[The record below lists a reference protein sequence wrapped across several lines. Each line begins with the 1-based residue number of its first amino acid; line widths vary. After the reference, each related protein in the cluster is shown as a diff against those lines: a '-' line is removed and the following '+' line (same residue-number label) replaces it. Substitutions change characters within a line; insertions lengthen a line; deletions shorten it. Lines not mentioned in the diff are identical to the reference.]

1 MTDSFT
7 ETTTTS
13 WGSRLMASLKGVL
26 LGIVLFIAAFPLL
39 WWNEGRTLHR
49 VETLDEGRNM
59 VIAVATRPVDS
70 KNDGRLVY
78 FSGTATTEELVSDGQ
93 FGVAESVLKLRRTV
107 EMYQWQEEKKTER
120 VKNLGGSET
129 EKTTYSYKPVW
140 SESWVDSSSF
150 KEKDKHGN
158 PSSMPFT
165 SITFEPS
172 TVKVEYF
179 SLSPDFTSK
188 LDFYEPYPITE
199 GNRAEMNEGLK
210 KSFEIHDQGYF
221 YGDPATPQIGALR
234 VKYSMVKPATVSV
247 IGKQNGH
254 RVEPYLTKNGSIA
267 LLEMGNVGADTMF
280 ATAQTDNRVTA
291 WLIRLG
297 GFFLMWAGLGLVF
310 SPVKILADVVPFIG
324 NIVGA
329 GVGFILGLAALALST
344 IIIALAWLAYRPLI
358 GLALLAAAGAIAFA
372 CFKQLRKAK
381 PLPTAANPAV

>member
-39 WWNEGRTLHR
+39 WWNEGHTLHR

-78 FSGTATTEELVSDGQ
+78 FSGTAETEESYKDPR
-93 FGVAESVLKLRRTV
+93 FGVNEKALKVKRSV
-107 EMYQWQEEKKTER
+107 EMYQWDEDSETKTEQ
-120 VKNLGGSET
+120 NLGGSET
-129 EKTTYSYKPVW
+129 KKTTYNYTQKW
-140 SESWVDSSSF
+140 SENLIDSSSF
-150 KEKDKHGN
+150 KQPEGHKN
-158 PSSMPFT
+158 PD
-165 SITFEPS
+165 S
-172 TVKVEYF
+172 TQDRSQSFQAISVTVDEF
-179 SLSPDFTSK
+179 NLSPDFINKINS
-188 LDFYEPYPITE
+188 YEPYPITE
-199 GNRAEMNEGLK
+199 ANAAAMDASAKELFK
-210 KSFEIHDQGYF
+210 IHDNGYL
-221 YGDPATPQIGALR
+221 YGDPANPKVGDLR
-234 VKYSMVKPATVSV
+234 VKYSVIKPATVSV

-324 NIVGA
+324 NIVEA

-358 GLALLAAAGAIAFA
+358 GLALLATAGAIAFA

-381 PLPTAANPAV
+381 PLPTAANPAA